1 MNDQKL
7 EKKVREDVVRVQ
19 RDLSILA
26 EHSAARLGRLE
37 DNVSQAAGKAKEDVT
52 AWAEDGAA
60 QLSKGFEKLTGDTQ
74 ETVSDA
80 AAAMKKD
87 VGHKMHLYSVKAQ
100 KTADGFGKNI
110 AKYPWVAVAIGLFA
124 GFLLG
129 ILLRP
134 TQQSVEEV

>member
-37 DNVSQAAGKAKEDVT
+37 DNVSQAAGKAKEDVA
-52 AWAEDGAA
+52 AWAEDSAA
-60 QLSKGFEKLTGDTQ
+60 QLSKSFEKLSGNTQ
-74 ETVSDA
+74 GTVSDA
-80 AAAMKKD
+80 AAAMQKD
-87 VGHKMHLYSVKAQ
+87 VGHKMRQYSTKAQ
-100 KTADGFGKNI
+100 KTADGLGKKI
-110 AKYPWVAVAIGLFA
+110 AKYPWVAIAIGLFA

-129 ILLRP
+129 VILKP
-134 TQQSVEEV
+134 TQQPVE